1 MAPEPSNC
9 FSDSHSPRSVIYL
22 ILCILS
28 CSLTQTSLS
37 RLSMISYLKS
47 VQGII
52 GISTLRRFPTLLGP
66 PGPAWQSMGTGGMEG
81 SHSLCPH
88 LHFPWKVVFW
98 GDQTLEAPL
107 GCNGNQSF
115 NLKVEADTSQVQGK
129 TPRYQC
135 RGPRLDSWSGELDPV
150 WHN

>member
-1 MAPEPSNC
+1 MWPLSPATASVTPILPEAT
-9 FSDSHSPRSVIYL
+9 YL

-52 GISTLRRFPTLLGP
+52 GISTLEKISILLGASW
-66 PGPAWQSMGTGGMEG
+66 GLLGKAWGQEAWRV
-81 SHSLCPH
+81 HSLCSPSS
-88 LHFPWKVVFW
+88 FPLGRLFS

-107 GCNGNQSF
+107 GCNGNQS
-115 NLKVEADTSQVQGK
+115 LI
-129 TPRYQC
+129 
-135 RGPRLDSWSGELDPV
+135 
-150 WHN
+150 